1 MILSTNIRMFLLA
14 ARHLSFTVAARE
26 AFVSQPAVTVRIK
39 KLEEHLGVELFTRM
53 PSGLRLT
60 PAGNVFYDYV
70 QKLEI
75 MASEAHRAAKDI
87 AEGDEAHLYLGANR
101 SATSYMLPGLLVTF
115 RREHERVRI
124 RTEVESSD
132 KLLERLFAGY
142 LDAVIVEQAV
152 DEERFMVTPLL
163 KDEVIVICRED
174 HELASKPLCT
184 LEDLCASPLITHEP
198 DSGTRQLLGERLSL
212 EEKSDNDLNIVME
225 LGSPEAVKGA
235 VVMELQSS
243 ELVKEMTAKGL
254 GIGLV
259 SRLSMSDQMRPQGLV
274 IRSLE
279 GDPLYRF
286 FSLVTTE
293 KGAARSK
300 VQDLIRIA
308 QQIYSEDMLFD

>member
-39 KLEEHLGVELFTRM
+39 KLEEYLGVELFTRM

-60 PAGNVFYDYV
+60 PAGAIFYEYV

-75 MASEAHRAAKDI
+75 LASEAHRAAKDI

-101 SATSYMLPGLLVTF
+101 SATSYMLPKLLLTF
-115 RREHERVRI
+115 RKQHEKVRI

-132 KLLERLFAGY
+132 KLLDRLFAGY
-142 LDAVIVEQAV
+142 LDAVIVEQSV
-152 DEERFMVTPLL
+152 DEERFQVTPLVR
-163 KDEVIVICRED
+163 DEVVVICRSD
-174 HELASKPLCT
+174 HELAKKSDCSID
-184 LEDLCASPLITHEP
+184 DLSRYPLITHEP
-198 DSGTRQLLGERLSL
+198 DSGTRQLLGDRLSM
-212 EEKSDNDLNIVME
+212 EERSEGDLNIVME
-225 LGSPEAVKGA
+225 L
-235 VVMELQSS
+235 QSS
-243 ELVKEMTAKGL
+243 RLVKEMTADGL

-259 SRLSMSDQMRPQGLV
+259 SRLSMSDPHRPSGLE

-279 GDPLYRF
+279 GEPLCRF

-293 KGAARSK
+293 KGANRSK
-300 VQDLIRIA
+300 VQDLIALARE
-308 QQIYSEDMLFD
+308 IYSEDMLF